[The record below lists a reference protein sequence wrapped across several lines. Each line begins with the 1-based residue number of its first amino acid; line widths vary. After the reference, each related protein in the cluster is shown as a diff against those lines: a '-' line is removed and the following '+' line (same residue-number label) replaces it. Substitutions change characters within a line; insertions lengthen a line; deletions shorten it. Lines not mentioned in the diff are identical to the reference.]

1 MRDNHTLWHAQ
12 VLAVLHGAQL
22 AGFLHGTN
30 KALEEK
36 NHMAKKSSKD
46 EDEAEQVSNPTF

>member
-22 AGFLHGTN
+22 AGFLDGTN

-36 NHMAKKSSKD
+36 KSYGK
-46 EDEAEQVSNPTF
+46 EI